1 MSTDFQIT
9 IPDLEDSDFGA
20 SSTPFGRHATGFGS
34 AAAGSGFG
42 SSGAGF
48 GSGSGFGNAG
58 GSFSSNAGGGAAF
71 GGSGLDSPTS
81 ATPMAIPDRNE
92 RGYFQSHGRGDSVAS
107 IDSVSSA
114 TASSRYTGKT
124 TPFGHSSQSSVTT
137 AATSASPFTKKP
149 SFASLRN
156 AFKSGKSS
164 EPPPVPSIDYQSHV
178 MKSAYNRSTSSLTK
192 TARPGTPASM
202 ETKHRGTPSLRKGHG
217 YARSQ
222 HSHSGS
228 IFHASDQGSDGHGA
242 TIHHSPP
249 PVPRVPHA
257 FGQVSRS
264 ETPDFD
270 EDKVIMNP
278 KTPADYALHAV
289 FISFAASAEGKID
302 EFLRQ
307 PLDQDPL
314 LPEFMGP
321 GTDSAFDDTLQSL
334 GKIAFKHTKAVI
346 DSILRWRRSQNEN
359 VGSDII
365 KFHISQPPVASRII
379 RMSDV
384 PGLLNERK
392 SLASIYIMC
401 RSLIA
406 VLQAIS
412 VAKDALSENMGY
424 MLSEMIFEQFKKP
437 DTKQSPNHRTN
448 ADLYATLLGHIAKAK
463 FVSVTDRFVAELG
476 PIIQGQVIPKEVD
489 SKFDNVIRAM
499 RYIQIKVFP
508 PEDFEEGAEFFVSV
522 AKAFGNTHGL
532 RLKSTFAEALVHI
545 LHPIVKTAQE
555 ETNVPDWAQAMEMI
569 YPKAR
574 DMATKPRYW
583 GVAYPLVVTSLCA
596 APQDYFRKNFSSC
609 FETILSKV
617 KEKSNRIP
625 VMNGVLRLV
634 WTYLYRC
641 QEPLSTTTTK
651 LDGILKY
658 FFPPKGAGIY
668 PHDEHLEPFI
678 YIVHFILS
686 RHFDYGSD
694 FCLELMQESSIKA
707 GHFGTNV
714 APERTAIAV
723 QAVLLSLNVY
733 ERDSKH
739 PVWPSSVDFTAYPSW
754 DDYPTNANFLPP
766 KLTEKPAVMKLVERT
781 GSTLATIA
789 LACSKT
795 VGSMSVFDEQWTYSR
810 LHPAYEEPHNYVV
823 RRNPEGG
830 SVAYPM
836 NLVSYISILQTCF
849 QAWPRL
855 LDESIAVSDAI
866 DMLLRGAVHV
876 EPLLAEVAVAA
887 LKRFM
892 EDDGHASML
901 LSRFWI
907 FLFHPSR
914 IAQDTGTKLTLE
926 SALLR
931 LWVDVVDLW
940 IRSFLQRPRNSM
952 KDEQKLLTSRGP
964 EVEAAALFL
973 LSHDTGPVHSAGVK
987 IMRLLGLLVNHF
999 YPTPP
1004 GPEEG
1009 PQTAMHYVELFHGRI
1024 TIGKTY
1030 FTGFDDLLD
1039 KPELARLEQWCESKK
1054 PDVLLRIADS
1064 SNDKDRKLWRF
1075 IFPAFL
1081 QQAMDS
1087 AHPLPSTLRESIAA
1101 AASKYHP
1108 TISQL
1113 AGLSSRPMGISSRTM
1128 HSTEKDGS
1136 KLVKENRDIIDQWSL
1151 WVKILS
1157 STAKLSESSR
1167 PALTQLGREHSRA
1180 PSDANFERERLS
1192 TTRGL
1197 FRYLTPFLDSEYTL
1211 FRDAAVVCISS
1222 FPSNA
1227 YPQLLEDLSLLAGR
1241 QFYDDPRAKAPT
1253 LVLESNLHPTTARQ
1267 FHDDSRY
1274 KPNTGLINER
1284 VRRQERLHSAVAHIY
1299 YLTAPFVQHQRA
1311 AGKQAVLAHVLKF
1324 IRNTQTFLTSLDARD
1339 NHTLQRL
1346 RRYFCGTLERV
1357 FDGLAS
1363 LKDTDRF
1370 IPSHM
1375 HLSLY
1380 RLCEEWCQFGPQSEA
1395 VRQRLILMQRAAA
1408 STRQQEEFQQETSQL
1423 SYAAVGAMAV
1433 LCQKAL
1439 YPPDMS
1445 SGSPTD
1451 KPPPEHLKALTPM
1464 NVLERLSAIL
1474 TSGHVPTQNRG
1485 KKALRS
1491 LLTCPQAD
1499 TELFEEALRRAIVA
1513 SDEPAT
1519 SYGRFFEVVDDIV
1532 TTTVNHG
1539 FSFAQVVWLGLSNL
1553 CHKSL
1558 NVRRLAFD
1566 MLEAVHHQTGG
1577 TMSMSQFEPSI
1588 SSLAATTYVRAHHQI
1603 SQLLAAEHLH
1613 EAPNMLSTLALW
1625 LPLFPSSPTVVNTP
1639 ILLLQSL
1646 ENWVPN
1652 IELMTE
1658 DKSGLSRA
1666 GQTAMYHMLA
1676 LTKHFSQTHSEQVLS
1691 IWTKLVEP
1699 PNQANGHATV
1709 RFLLEQSPKVGSAPF
1724 MECAATIVASLCQ
1737 TSSGR
1742 QIFEDLASVIEPARM
1757 LPTIEHKLE
1766 FPNAHDME
1774 LWSDLD
1780 AIFGEDHPRLQLGS
1794 AQYAWLYLSDVAL
1807 QRYWE
1812 LQAQLPVLL
1821 QALFIHMDH
1830 RNSSIRQRAT
1840 RMLFQILRS
1849 WIPGYDELPDQA
1861 LNPGRQ
1867 TLKAIV
1873 TRLEKEVE
1881 LKCWRE
1887 DETAAEVE
1895 PKMKWLCGE
1904 VLGILAPLCPDLSER
1919 WGSLAL
1925 TWGTACSIRGI
1936 AFRSLQLFRALT
1948 PRVKKNDFAILL
1960 GRLTNTIS
1968 SSDENMHAF
1977 TSEVISTINTI
1988 ATLGELD
1995 ASIVPQLFWF
2005 ACAGLSTTVEQ
2016 EFSQILELLH
2026 TLIRRVDLDDQNTI
2040 DHLLSQRPVEW
2051 KGSTSLQSPL
2061 MKGLRSANTSEA
2073 TMKVLQQ
2080 LAKFRDGRLIDT
2092 TEDRL
2097 RELYTVALPWCLE
2110 AMSKEAP
2117 KPQLAEFAENI
2128 SELATQE
2135 GRQSISRIMVSFARG
2150 HFRTRD
2156 DFLRQSALS
2165 LREHYGQRYWT
2176 ETVTALLSLVLNRQS
2191 WLRVQAMQL
2200 LKMLFQQRETR
2211 GPVELLGSE
2220 LLMPLLR
2227 LLETDLALQALDVLE
2242 EPIVMSGGGPA
2253 AKHVLRMSMHA
2264 GSLMKNA
2271 DTVTTVFGVPD
2282 ESGWCI
2288 AKADSVREACRANV
2302 MAVFDTCQIHT
2313 RPSQISFQP
2322 EVEVLAMS
2330 PISLTHR
2337 RDQSEDDLNDLV
2349 QNLHELTTF
2358 FQDNDTAKRRRPTP
2372 AIYST
2377 GPNRR
2382 LEARVAAILAKSTA
2396 AETVSDA
2403 PQTPFLDVFRVGN
2416 GSSTD
2421 ADEEDEDSDEYSDES
2436 EEEDLFVFDS
2446 QSVYRG
2452 HDARYH

>member
-1 MSTDFQIT
+1 MT
-9 IPDLEDSDFGA
+9 
-20 SSTPFGRHATGFGS
+20 
-34 AAAGSGFG
+34 
-42 SSGAGF
+42 
-48 GSGSGFGNAG
+48 
-58 GSFSSNAGGGAAF
+58 
-71 GGSGLDSPTS
+71 
-81 ATPMAIPDRNE
+81 TPMAIPDRNE
-92 RGYFQSHGRGDSVAS
+92 RGYFQTHARGDSVAS
-107 IDSVSSA
+107 IDSISSA
-114 TASSRYTGKT
+114 TASSRYTGKS

-156 AFKSGKSS
+156 AFKSGKTS
-164 EPPPVPSIDYQSHV
+164 EAPPVPPIDYQNHV
-178 MKSAYNRSTSSLTK
+178 FKHPYNRSTSSLNNNSHK
-192 TARPGTPASM
+192 AARPGTPASM
-202 ETKHRGTPSLRKGHG
+202 ETKHRGTPSIRKGHG

-228 IFHASDQGSDGHGA
+228 IFHASDQGSDGHGNA
-242 TIHHSPP
+242 HSSPP
-249 PVPRVPHA
+249 PVPRVPNA
-257 FGQVSRS
+257 FGQVSRA
-264 ETPDFD
+264 ETPDFE

-307 PLDQDPL
+307 PLNQDPL
-314 LPEFMGP
+314 LPEYMGP
-321 GTDSAFDDTLQSL
+321 STDSAFDDTLQSL
-334 GKIAFKHTKAVI
+334 GKIAFKNTKAVI

-359 VGSDII
+359 VGSEII
-365 KFHISQPPVASRII
+365 KFHISQQPVVSRDI

-401 RSLIA
+401 RALIV

-424 MLSEMIFEQFKKP
+424 SLSEMIFEQFRKP
-437 DTKQSPNHRTN
+437 DSKQSPNHRTN
-448 ADLYATLLGHIAKAK
+448 GDLYATLLGHIARAR
-463 FVSVTDRFVAELG
+463 FVSVTDRFVSELG
-476 PIIQGQVIPKEVD
+476 PVVQGQVIPKELDV
-489 SKFDNVIRAM
+489 KFDNVIRAM

-532 RLKSTFAEALVHI
+532 RLKSTFADTLVHI

-555 ETNVPDWAQAMEMI
+555 ETNIPDWAQALEMI

-641 QEPLSTTTTK
+641 QEPMSTTTTK

-658 FFPPKGAGIY
+658 FFPPKGATIF

-678 YIVHFILS
+678 YIAHFILS

-707 GHFGTNV
+707 GHFGTNI

-723 QAVLLSLNVY
+723 RAILLTLNVY

-766 KLTEKPAVMKLVERT
+766 NLTAKPAVAQLVERT
-781 GSTLATIA
+781 GSTLAAIA
-789 LACSKT
+789 IACSKS

-836 NLVSYISILQTCF
+836 GLVSYITILQTCF

-855 LDESIAVSDAI
+855 LHESISVSDAI

-892 EDDGHASML
+892 EDDAHASML
-901 LSRFWI
+901 LSRFWV

-940 IRSFLQRPRNSM
+940 IRSFLQRPR
-952 KDEQKLLTSRGP
+952 DTLVEEEKLLQSRGP

-987 IMRLLGLLVNHF
+987 IMRLLGLLVSHF

-1004 GPEEG
+1004 GQDEG
-1009 PQTAMHYVELFHGRI
+1009 PQTAMHYVELLHGRI
-1024 TIGKTY
+1024 AIERTY

-1054 PDVLLRIADS
+1054 ADVLLRIADS
-1064 SNDKDRKLWRF
+1064 SNEKDRKLWRF

-1081 QQAMDS
+1081 QQAMDTS
-1087 AHPLPSTLRESIAA
+1087 HPLPSTLRESIAA

-1136 KLVKENRDIIDQWSL
+1136 KMVAENRDVIDQWSL

-1157 STAKLSESSR
+1157 STARLSESSR
-1167 PALTQLGREHSRA
+1167 PALTQLGREHTRA

-1241 QFYDDPRAKAPT
+1241 QFYDDPRVKAPT
-1253 LVLESNLHPTTARQ
+1253 LVLESNLHPSTARQ
-1267 FHDDSRY
+1267 FHDDSRF

-1284 VRRQERLHSAVAHIY
+1284 VRRQERLHSAVTHIY

-1324 IRNTQTFLTSLDARD
+1324 IRNTQTFLTSPDARD

-1363 LKDTDRF
+1363 LKDSDRF

-1375 HLSLY
+1375 HLTLY
-1380 RLCEEWCQFGPQSEA
+1380 RLCEEWCQFGPQSES

-1408 STRQQEEFQQETSQL
+1408 SSRQGEEFQQETSQL

-1439 YPPDMS
+1439 YPPELS

-1451 KPPPEHLKALTPM
+1451 KPPPEHLKPLTSAV
-1464 NVLERLSAIL
+1464 VLERLSAIL
-1474 TSGHVPTQNRG
+1474 TSGHAPTQGRG

-1491 LLTCPQAD
+1491 LLTCAQAD
-1499 TELFEEALRRAIVA
+1499 SVLYEDALRRAIVA
-1513 SDEPAT
+1513 SDDPAT
-1519 SYGRFFEVVDDIV
+1519 SYGRFFEVVEEII
-1532 TTTVNHG
+1532 TLTAGHG
-1539 FSFAQVVWLGLSNL
+1539 ISFAQMVCLGLSNL
-1553 CHKSL
+1553 CHARPS
-1558 NVRRLAFD
+1558 VRRLAFD
-1566 MLEAVHHQTGG
+1566 MLEAVHHQAGG
-1577 TMSMSQFEPSI
+1577 GMSMSQFEPSI
-1588 SSLAATTYVRAHHQI
+1588 SSLAATAYVHTHGRI
-1603 SQLLAAEHLH
+1603 SDFLAAEHLH
-1613 EAPNMLSTLALW
+1613 EAPNMLSQLALW
-1625 LPLFPSSPTVVNTP
+1625 LPQFPSSPSIINTP

-1646 ENWVPN
+1646 EHWIPN
-1652 IELMTE
+1652 IDLMTE

-1666 GQTAMYHMLA
+1666 GHTALYHMLA
-1676 LTKHFSQTHSEQVLS
+1676 LTQQFSHTHSEQILS
-1691 IWTKLVEP
+1691 LWTKLVEP

-1709 RFLLEQSPKVGSAPF
+1709 RFLLEQSPKVGSTIF
-1724 MECAATIVASLCQ
+1724 MSCAATIVASLCQ

-1742 QIFEDLASVIEPARM
+1742 QIFEDLSSVIEPARM
-1757 LPTIEHKLE
+1757 LPTLEHRLA
-1766 FPNAHDME
+1766 FPDAHDME

-1780 AIFGEDHPRLQLGS
+1780 ALFAEEQPRQQLGS

-1807 QRYWE
+1807 VRYWE
-1812 LQAQLPVLL
+1812 LQSQLPVLL

-1830 RNSSIRQRAT
+1830 RNSFVKQRAL
-1840 RMLFQILRS
+1840 RMLFQLLRS

-1867 TLKAIV
+1867 TLKV
-1873 TRLEKEVE
+1873 LVSTLEKEAE
-1881 LKCWRE
+1881 SRCWRE

-1904 VLGILAPLCPDLSER
+1904 VLGILSPLCPTLSER

-1988 ATLGELD
+1988 ATSGDLD

-2026 TLIRRVDLDDQNTI
+2026 TLIRRIDLDDPNTVE
-2040 DHLLSQRPVEW
+2040 HLLSQRPVDW

-2061 MKGLRSANTSEA
+2061 MKGLRSATTSDA

-2080 LAKFRDGRLIDT
+2080 LAKFKEGGLIDT
-2092 TEDRL
+2092 SENRL
-2097 RELYTVALPWCLE
+2097 RELYTSALPWCLE
-2110 AMSKEAP
+2110 AMAKEV

-2128 SELATQE
+2128 SVLATQE

-2156 DFLRQSALS
+2156 DFLRQSILS

-2176 ETVTALLSLVLNRQS
+2176 ETVTALLSLVLNRQR

-2211 GPVELLGSE
+2211 NPVELLGSE

-2227 LLETDLALQALDVLE
+2227 LLETDLAPQALDVLE

-2264 GSLMKNA
+2264 GSLMKNT

-2288 AKADSVREACRANV
+2288 AKADTVRDACRANV

-2322 EVEVLAMS
+2322 EVELLAMS
-2330 PISLTHR
+2330 PVSLSNDR
-2337 RDQSEDDLNDLV
+2337 SEDDLNDLV

-2358 FQDNDTAKRRRPTP
+2358 FQDNETAKRRRPAP
-2372 AIYST
+2372 SAVYSM

-2396 AETVSDA
+2396 SETVSDT
-2403 PQTPFLDVFRVGN
+2403 PQTPFMDVFRVGN
-2416 GSSTD
+2416 GSATD
-2421 ADEEDEDSDEYSDES
+2421 LDEEDEDSDEYSDES

-2452 HDARYH
+2452 HDSRYH